1 MELIQKMRP
10 TTVLSE
16 EHKHI
21 SKVIEALNNECDAF
35 QQEKS
40 GKPIDKAFFT
50 SAIDFIRNYA
60 DKFHHAKEE
69 DFLFKEFCI
78 AADEGCV
85 HCNPTEQMLHE
96 HELGRG
102 FVKGMEEALQK
113 GNKEK
118 LIENAREYAHLLQE
132 HIFKEDNILYPM
144 ADEAL
149 KEEIQ
154 NNMLKKFKAVEIKK
168 FPHGY
173 KDKYITLAEE
183 FEKRK

>member
-1 MELIQKMRP
+1 MELVQKMRP
-10 TTVLSE
+10 TAILSE

-21 SKVIEALNNECDAF
+21 LKITEALNNECDAL
-35 QQEKS
+35 QS
-40 GKPIDKAFFT
+40 GEEINYAFFAA
-50 SAIDFIRNYA
+50 AIDFIRNYA

-69 DFLFKEFCI
+69 DFLFKEFC
-78 AADEGCV
+78 AAAEEGCV

-113 GNKEK
+113 EDKTK
-118 LIENAREYAHLLQE
+118 LMENAREYAQLLQE

-149 KEEIQ
+149 SEKVQ
-154 NNMLKKFKAVEIKK
+154 NDLLKKFKAVEVKK
-168 FPHGY
+168 FPEGY
-173 KDKYITLAEE
+173 KDKYINFAKGLG
-183 FEKRK
+183 K